1 MSKRRYKYWVL
12 RSPSGDLY
20 RTYSLSDFVKA
31 HPEEFP
37 NAKVAVHGL
46 YIGSAASGW
55 IVVYRQTMDGEMIAS
70 PPKKNRNF
78 WTLRSP
84 SGEVYGVSN
93 LRQFLR
99 DHPEDF
105 PNIDTAASAFT
116 QVTGTA
122 RTVRGWSVL
131 PDSETSAKV
140 STWSPVPFCRDCGR
154 ELTGHIRVTRCPE
167 CQKEANRRN
176 NVEYRQRKRDGKV
189 REIGSTAIC
198 EACGEKYTVES
209 GSQRYCKACSPAV
222 VRENCRKKSREQK
235 MAVMNERSRAVPLPH
250 TCTVC
255 GNEFYAIGKPLYC
268 SDECRQEAKKQHKI
282 QYDLSRREKHREYDK
297 KRYAQRTPEQKEQRN
312 AKARERWANRT
323 PEQIE
328 KRKVQDHERYLRKK
342 NNAGE

>member
-1 MSKRRYKYWVL
+1 MSNRRYKYWVL

-189 REIGSTAIC
+189 REIGSTDIC
-198 EACGEKYTVES
+198 EACGGKYTVES
-209 GSQRYCKACSPAV
+209 GSQRYCKACATAV
-222 VRENCRKKSREQK
+222 VRENCSKKSREQK
-235 MAVMNERSRAVPLPH
+235 MAVLNERSRAVPLPH

-255 GNEFYAIGKPLYC
+255 GKEFYPSASRYTVPRAVARRARSNTRSSMI
-268 SDECRQEAKKQHKI
+268 CRGRKSTGSTTKSA
-282 QYDLSRREKHREYDK
+282 
-297 KRYAQRTPEQKEQRN
+297 TPSAPRS
-312 AKARERWANRT
+312 
-323 PEQIE
+323 
-328 KRKVQDHERYLRKK
+328 KK
-342 NNAGE
+342 NSATQRPASVGRIAPRSR